1 MPENIEFPERILI
14 FSVPLLYIKVCATP
28 WQVLIFPLT
37 RRNHGNSATVRKK
50 GENRHRRAD
59 LHFMYIRCTNMH
71 NATQREMNAMTDPT
85 PILELDTEER
95 HFFRTV
101 YNAAFANPFSQL
113 RERLDRRI
121 AGLFPSAS
129 RRESK
134 DMCYREIDLRLSM
147 LEKEHKGNINAYKDQ
162 DRELLRVVYLFDIF
176 HKFRDRFDQHIND
189 QVLAGDTPVKVD
201 FADEAKEMWTAKG
214 FDGNTFYHYFALS
227 FQLRRAFY
235 FISKSL
241 VGVSPCMRNLKKHLW
256 YNVFTYNIELYDKHL
271 WNRMED
277 FSTLLL
283 GETGTGKGTAAKAIG
298 RSGFIPFDPR
308 KGCFAESFT
317 RAFSSLNLS
326 QYPET
331 LLESELF
338 GHTKGA
344 FTGAVE
350 NYQGAF
356 SRCSPYGSIL
366 LDEIGEIPGHVQ
378 IKLLRVLQE
387 RHFIP
392 VGAHESSRF
401 NGRVIAATNRP
412 KDDIMGGK
420 VFRDDFY
427 YRLCS
432 DIIEVPP
439 LRTRIREAPEEL
451 DRLLDFTIHRMTGV
465 HNPNLIEK
473 VKRIIDRNLGK
484 HYQWPGNVRE
494 LEQCVRSVLL
504 RRDYTGKEDRQD
516 NDLGQ
521 VLRRGIED
529 RTIAVPDL
537 VSGYCKLLYDTLG
550 TYEKVARQTGLD
562 RRTVKK
568 HITGYSGPKG

>member
-1 MPENIEFPERILI
+1 M
-14 FSVPLLYIKVCATP
+14 
-28 WQVLIFPLT
+28 
-37 RRNHGNSATVRKK
+37 
-50 GENRHRRAD
+50 
-59 LHFMYIRCTNMH
+59 
-71 NATQREMNAMTDPT
+71 
-85 PILELDTEER
+85 ELATEER
-95 HFFRTV
+95 HFFKTV
-101 YNAAFANPFSQL
+101 YNAAFANPFSKL
-113 RERLDRRI
+113 RERLDLRI

-134 DMCYREIDLRLSM
+134 DMCYREIDLRLTK
-147 LEKEHKGNINAYKDQ
+147 LEKEHKGNINAYREQ
-162 DRELLRVVYLFDIF
+162 DKELLRVVYLFDIF
-176 HKFRDRFDQHIND
+176 HKFRDRLDQHIND
-189 QVLAGDTPVKVD
+189 QIIAGDTPVKVN
-201 FADEAKEMWTAKG
+201 FAEEAKQVWKEKG
-214 FDGNTFYHYFALS
+214 FDTDNFYHYFALS

-235 FISKSL
+235 FISNSL
-241 VGVSPCMRNLKKHLW
+241 VGTSPCMRTLKKHLW
-256 YNVFTYNIELYDKHL
+256 YNVFTHSIELYDKVL

-283 GETGTGKGTAAKAIG
+283 GETGTGKGTAANAIG
-298 RSGFIPFDPR
+298 QSGFIPFDTR
-308 KGCFAESFT
+308 THCFAESFT

-356 SRCSPYGSIL
+356 NRCSPYGAIL
-366 LDEIGEIPGHVQ
+366 LDEIGEIPNHVQ

-387 RHFIP
+387 RHFTP
-392 VGAHESSRF
+392 VGAHEASRF

-439 LRTRIREAPEEL
+439 LHIRIQETPEEL
-451 DRLLDFTIHRMTGV
+451 DQLLSFTIHRMTGV
-465 HNPNLIEK
+465 HAPELIEK

-504 RRDYTGKEDRQD
+504 RRDYTGKTTRDPEKLGLAQTLRQ
-516 NDLGQ
+516 
-521 VLRRGIED
+521 GIES

-537 VSGYCKLLYDTLG
+537 VSGYCKLLYDRLG
-550 TYEKVARQTGLD
+550 TYEKVARTTGLD

-568 HITGYSGPKG
+568 YITGYNAPKG